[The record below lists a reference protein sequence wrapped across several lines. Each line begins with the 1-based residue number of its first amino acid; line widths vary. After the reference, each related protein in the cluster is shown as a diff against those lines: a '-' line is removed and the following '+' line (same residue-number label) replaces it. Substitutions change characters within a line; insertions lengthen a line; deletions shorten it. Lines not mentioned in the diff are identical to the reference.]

1 MNTSSKFDRVLIT
14 NQDKKMSKNRP
25 TEIPNEM
32 VEEQTKKI
40 PNLVFLWLSV
50 AGIAAAT
57 VLRANHQKGL
67 SKFVGLWVPA
77 FLSFGLYNKIVKL
90 EDEILRLKMH

>member
-1 MNTSSKFDRVLIT
+1 MDTTSKFDSTLIS
-14 NQDKKMSKNRP
+14 NQNKKMSKNLP
-25 TEIPNEM
+25 TDVPNEV

-57 VLRANHQKGL
+57 VLRANNQKGL